1 MKKIISFLTFLA
13 GVLVLANCKMD
24 PILVD
29 TRPQSVIDDS
39 LIQNYLVKQKLT
51 ATKHSSGL
59 YYIIKTEGNGTN
71 PTINNTVSVTYQGY
85 LLNGSKFDGTTTS
98 PISFPLRNLIKGW
111 QIGIPLIKKGGDI
124 KLLLPSDLAYGPSGS
139 GPIGPNEV
147 LIFDIQLVSF

>member
-1 MKKIISFLTFLA
+1 MTKTILLLSVIALFISIGCHKDA
-13 GVLVLANCKMD
+13 V
-24 PILVD
+24 PVD

-59 YYIIKTEGNGTN
+59 YYIIKTEGSGTN
-71 PTINNTVSVTYQGY
+71 PTINNTVSVNYQGY
-85 LLNGSKFDGTTTS
+85 FLNGSKFDGTTSS
-98 PISFPLRNLIKGW
+98 PISFPLRSLIKGW

-124 KLLLPSDLAYGPSGS
+124 KLLLPSELAYGPTGSGS
-139 GPIGPNEV
+139 IGPNQV